1 MGFRNYVIKNGTE
14 EAWLTQI
21 IADGKDKVY
30 RYLPDIGM
38 AMKIETVTEA
48 RRIARA
54 CRGRVQVFR
63 MSRSGEPYG
72 EDVKE

>member
-1 MGFRNYVIKNGTE
+1 MGFRNYVIKHGKE
-14 EAWLTQI
+14 DAWLTQI
-21 IADGKDKVY
+21 IADGHEKVY

-48 RRIARA
+48 RRIAKA
-54 CRGRVQVFR
+54 CRGRVQAFR

-72 EDVKE
+72 EDVD

>member
-1 MGFRNYVIKNGTE
+1 MGFRNYVIKHGKE
-14 EAWLTQI
+14 DVWLTQI
-21 IADGKDKVY
+21 IADGHEKVY

-48 RRIARA
+48 RRIAKA
-54 CRGRVQVFR
+54 CRGRVQAFR

-72 EDVKE
+72 EDVD